1 MAPMMRAGG
10 FIGVGMA
17 VVTSGCVDATEP
29 SRDLSA
35 HRAVYAVLE
44 VGSTMVRVLAE
55 EIHESGLRS
64 PLEGGTAVVEGPQ
77 GATALGEGASGP
89 GVCSSGTGS
98 APVQPAP
105 GCYTGHLPQ
114 ATSEGDSVR
123 LDMTFADGSVLRGA
137 LRAPAVPVASI
148 PPDSQRITVIYRSNA
163 SFPIAVVPVGL
174 ESAVGAYRVD
184 ILPVVESA
192 YITGDAIDPRDCVV
206 HASSAPFPTR
216 SLSGEAD
223 LVIHAVRCLRAD
235 VALPWDSVDLTAQV
249 VAMDENYAEYTTR
262 ALCSGLVS
270 EARAGFGIEGAVG
283 VFGAV
288 AVAALPLRL
297 VFEPIG
303 GPPPTGALGPP
314 TYPC

>member
-1 MAPMMRAGG
+1 MMRTGRR
-10 FIGVGMA
+10 IGMG
-17 VVTSGCVDATEP
+17 VVVVMSGCLDATEP

-44 VGSTMVRVLAE
+44 VGSTMVRLLAE
-55 EIHESGLRS
+55 EIHEGGLRV
-64 PLEGGTAVVEGPQ
+64 PLEGGTAVVEGPH

-89 GVCSSGTGS
+89 GVCSAGTGS
-98 APVQPAP
+98 APVLPAP

-114 ATSEGDSVR
+114 ATSEGDSVT
-123 LDMTFADGSVLRGA
+123 LHVTFADATVLRGA
-137 LRAPAVPVASI
+137 LRAPSVPVATI
-148 PPDSQRITVIYRSNA
+148 PSDSQRVTVIHRSNA

-184 ILPVVESA
+184 ILPVVETA
-192 YITGDAIDPRDCVV
+192 YVTGDTIDPRDCVV
-206 HASSAPFPTR
+206 HASSAPFPARYLT
-216 SLSGEAD
+216 GESD

-270 EARAGFGIEGAVG
+270 QPRAGFGIEGAVG

-297 VFEPIG
+297 VFDPIG
-303 GPPPTGALGPP
+303 EPPPPGALGPP